1 MRYYIADQVAQTM
14 RKKGVLY
21 YLLSVAALCVA
32 ANVSMLAFR
41 TIYGINDGSYGYNLL
56 LFAEW
61 CFVIPYYSTIFI
73 VQTVFGKECPNPR
86 IKNKVTIGLKRIH
99 LYLGQFAAEV
109 IVAAFLCLAACIL
122 FIGITY
128 MFMFADHSIE
138 LWAIGDFLQKALVA
152 VPLWVT
158 GLAISH
164 MLFYVCKKKRYAY
177 GTFGICVIALPRL
190 VILFA
195 AHPFDI
201 KWMAWLRDC
210 ILITPRFNELPYFYT
225 LNIPQII
232 IASIIYTVLAC
243 AVGIFAYYKKEF

>member
-1 MRYYIADQVAQTM
+1 M

-21 YLLSVAALCVA
+21 YLLSVVVLCVV

-41 TIYGINDGSYGYNLL
+41 SIYGINDGSYGYNLL

-73 VQTVFGKECPNPR
+73 AQIVFGKECPNPR
-86 IKNKVTIGLKRIH
+86 IRDKFTIGLKRIH
-99 LYLGQFAAEV
+99 LYFGQFITEI
-109 IVAAFLCLAACIL
+109 IVAMCFFFAACVL

-128 MFMFADHSIE
+128 LFMSADHSIE
-138 LWAIGDFLQKALVA
+138 LWAIVDFLQKALIS

-177 GTFGICVIALPRL
+177 GIFGLVVVLVPRL
-190 VILFA
+190 IMLFA
-195 AHPFDI
+195 AHPFDFEI
-201 KWMAWLRDC
+201 MVWLRDYV
-210 ILITPRFNELPYFYT
+210 LLTPRFNELPYFYT

-232 IASIIYTVLAC
+232 IASIFYTVLAC
-243 AVGIFAYYKKEF
+243 AVGIFAYEKKEY

>member
-1 MRYYIADQVAQTM
+1 MRYYIANQVGQTL
-14 RKKGVLY
+14 KQKGVLY
-21 YLLSVAALCVA
+21 YLLSAAVLCVA

-73 VQTVFGKECPNPR
+73 VQIVFGKECPNPR
-86 IKNKVTIGLKRIH
+86 IRNKVTIGLKRIH
-99 LYLGQFAAEV
+99 LYLGQFFAEL
-109 IVAAFLCLAACIL
+109 IVAAFFCVASCVL

-128 MFMFADHSIE
+128 LFMFADHSIE
-138 LWAIGDFLQKALVA
+138 LWAIGDFLQKAVIA
-152 VPLWVT
+152 VPLWIA

-177 GTFGICVIALPRL
+177 GLFTLFVGILPRV

-195 AHPFDI
+195 AHPFEI
-201 KWMAWLRDC
+201 PVMMWLKDY
-210 ILITPRFNELPYFYT
+210 ILLTPRFNELPYFYT

-232 IASIIYTVLAC
+232 VASLIYTVLAC
-243 AVGIFAYYKKEF
+243 AVGIFAYNKKEY

>member
-1 MRYYIADQVAQTM
+1 MRYYIANQVGQTL
-14 RKKGVLY
+14 KQKGVLY
-21 YLLSVAALCVA
+21 YLLSAAVLCVA

-73 VQTVFGKECPNPR
+73 AQIVFGKECPNPR
-86 IKNKVTIGLKRIH
+86 IRNKVTIGLKRFH
-99 LYLGQFAAEV
+99 LYLGQFFAEV
-109 IVAAFLCLAACIL
+109 IVAACFFIAACAL

-128 MFMFADHSIE
+128 LFMFADHSIE
-138 LWAIGDFLQKALVA
+138 LWAIGDFLQKAVIA
-152 VPLWVT
+152 VPLWIA

-177 GTFGICVIALPRL
+177 GLFTLFVGILPRV

-195 AHPFDI
+195 AHPFEI
-201 KWMAWLRDC
+201 PVMMWLKDY
-210 ILITPRFNELPYFYT
+210 ILLTPRFNELPYFYT

-232 IASIIYTVLAC
+232 VASMIYTVLAC
-243 AVGIFAYYKKEF
+243 AVGIFAYNKKEY